1 MNAYEILGVSV
12 HASEE
17 EIHAAYIRLAT
28 LNHPDRGGDV
38 DAFRDARRAYE
49 QLTSAE
55 TRVEVGVSASQ
66 PVDASQGDVWIPP
79 MPPRSRVSTSTYRD
93 RARMGGL
100 PFGSWRQNFAFVCM
114 IPMAIVSGGMAI
126 GFLGEA
132 VVSWVSGVAF
142 RPRELA
148 VGVVLLVAVSALSS
162 IVASLLISWRR

>member
-12 HASEE
+12 DASEA
-17 EIHAAYIRLAT
+17 EIHAAYIRLAS
-28 LNHPDRGGDV
+28 LHHPDRGGEV
-38 DAFRDARRAYE
+38 DAFRDALRAYE

-55 TRVEVGVSASQ
+55 TRVEPDVSGSP
-66 PVDASQGDVWIPP
+66 PVDAPAGDVWIPP

-142 RPRELA
+142 RPRELG

-162 IVASLLISWRR
+162 IIASLLISWRR